1 MAQARSRARE
11 RGDAAR
17 QALWPLGW
25 AFIAIVVTASVQAH
39 PLPGLRGAGLGVTLA
54 LAVYAAA
61 VATAVTPGWA
71 RRGLA
76 AQAVVIGLIG
86 GAGVALAA
94 VQPHGPVELA
104 APVGVWIA
112 AVRLPPAPAAAAAG
126 MITAALAV
134 AVGLTEQPPVQS
146 AITATLVCLLLAV
159 TGQFIRRGRQSQD
172 RTELLMAQLQDAR
185 EGEAAAAALAER
197 SRIAGELHDVLAHSL
212 SGLAIQLQGAR
223 KLAGREQVSEG
234 LRATIERSAELARAG
249 LADARQAVGALRGGR
264 LPTVDQLNALVEGFR
279 RDTGT
284 AATVRIDGTPRPLP
298 ADASL
303 ALFRGAQEALT
314 NIARYAPGATT
325 SVTVSYQ
332 AGRTRVTV
340 EDHAR
345 PCSCQSRPGRGARI
359 CPARRGGRRA
369 RPDGDARASPAGRR
383 HRPGRADRRR
393 VAGRAGGARV
403 TAVPEPGTIRVLIAD
418 DQRVVREGLSM
429 LVGLI
434 DGVEVVGTACDG
446 AEAVRL
452 AQDRRPD
459 VVLMDLRMPGT
470 DGIAATADLRERL
483 PAARVLVLTTYADQD
498 AIVPALQA
506 GARGYLTK
514 DASAEQIETA
524 IRAVH
529 AGQTHLDPAV
539 QETPRGRGHQPPA
552 VRGPIRPGPR
562 TARWAHRPRGR
573 GAHPPRIGAEQHRDR
588 PAPLPHQR
596 DGQDPHQPDL
606 RQDRSP
612 RPCPGRPVR
621 LPAPPRS
628 RLTST
633 WLDPMRAQI
642 LTGRCC

>member
-1 MAQARSRARE
+1 MAQARSAARE

-39 PLPGLRGAGLGVTLA
+39 PAPGLRGAGLGVTLA

-94 VQPHGPVELA
+94 WQPHGPVELA
-104 APVGVWIA
+104 APMGVWIA

-126 MITAALAV
+126 AITAALAV
-134 AVGLTEQPPVQS
+134 AAGLTEHPPVPS

-223 KLAGREQVSEG
+223 KLAGREQVSDG
-234 LRATIERSAELARAG
+234 LRAAIERSAELARAG
-249 LADARQAVGALRGGR
+249 LADAKQAVSALRGDR
-264 LPTVDQLNALVEGFR
+264 LPTVDQLGALVEGFR

-284 AATVRIDGTPRPLP
+284 QATVRIDGTPRPLP

-314 NIARYAPGATT
+314 NIARYAPGAAT

-332 AGRTRVTV
+332 PGRTLVTV

-345 PCSCQSRPGRGARI
+345 PSATRPGPAAEPGSALLAGA
-359 CPARRGGRRA
+359 GGGHGLTAMRERA
-369 RPDGDARASPAGRR
+369 A
-383 HRPGRADRRR
+383 
-393 VAGRAGGARV
+393 RAGGTARAGP
-403 TAVPEPGTIRVLIAD
+403 TAGGWRVEL
-418 DQRVVREGLSM
+418 E
-429 LVGLI
+429 
-434 DGVEVVGTACDG
+434 
-446 AEAVRL
+446 
-452 AQDRRPD
+452 
-459 VVLMDLRMPGT
+459 
-470 DGIAATADLRERL
+470 
-483 PAARVLVLTTYADQD
+483 
-498 AIVPALQA
+498 VPA
-506 GARGYLTK
+506 
-514 DASAEQIETA
+514 
-524 IRAVH
+524 
-529 AGQTHLDPAV
+529 
-539 QETPRGRGHQPPA
+539 
-552 VRGPIRPGPR
+552 
-562 TARWAHRPRGR
+562 
-573 GAHPPRIGAEQHRDR
+573 
-588 PAPLPHQR
+588 
-596 DGQDPHQPDL
+596 
-606 RQDRSP
+606 
-612 RPCPGRPVR
+612 
-621 LPAPPRS
+621 
-628 RLTST
+628 
-633 WLDPMRAQI
+633 
-642 LTGRCC
+642 